1 LGGTKVGHFVGVKH
15 MTGTQ
20 QMLQIIDKKTKIH
33 SLILLFWAFFWL
45 LNGGDKFFNGEFT
58 YVDMP
63 GVTRAVIVNENMEK
77 VFEIKAVEV
86 VGWFG
91 VNRDAKII
99 NYFQR
104 LYLPPWSALISLY
117 TLALL
122 EVFLGVIFSRI
133 FIEEYRK
140 SRNLN
145 PSIKNRTIHRLAFKF
160 GIIIFIIF
168 TIFDIILGDR
178 AELWEHGCFM
188 ILYLVSYDLWY
199 RTDRYTM
206 NETGA

>member
-1 LGGTKVGHFVGVKH
+1 
-15 MTGTQ
+15 
-20 QMLQIIDKKTKIH
+20 MLAILDKKIKVH

-63 GVTRAVIVNENMEK
+63 GVTKAVVVNADMEK

-86 VGWFG
+86 VGWYG
-91 VNRDAKII
+91 VNRDAKMI

-104 LYLPPWSALISLY
+104 LYLPPWSALTALY
-117 TLALL
+117 TLAVL
-122 EVFLGVIFSRI
+122 EVLLGVLFARI
-133 FIEEYRK
+133 FVEEYR
-140 SRNLN
+140 SLDN
-145 PSIKNRTIHRLAFKF
+145 SSSSMKNRILHRLAFKF

-168 TIFDIILGDR
+168 TILDVLLGDR
-178 AELWEHGCFM
+178 TELWEHGCYM

-199 RTDRYTM
+199 RTDRYTISQTS
-206 NETGA
+206 ELS

>member
-1 LGGTKVGHFVGVKH
+1 
-15 MTGTQ
+15 
-20 QMLQIIDKKTKIH
+20 MLEILDKKTKVH

-63 GVTRAVIVNENMEK
+63 GVTKAVVVNADMEK

-86 VGWFG
+86 VGWYG

-104 LYLPPWSALISLY
+104 LYLPPWSALTALY
-117 TLALL
+117 TLAVL
-122 EVFLGVIFSRI
+122 EVLLGVLFARI
-133 FIEEYRK
+133 FVEEYR
-140 SRNLN
+140 SLDN
-145 PSIKNRTIHRLAFKF
+145 SSSSMKNRILHRLAFKF

-168 TIFDIILGDR
+168 TILDVLLGDR
-178 AELWEHGCFM
+178 TELWEHGCYM

-199 RTDRYTM
+199 RTDRYTISQTS
-206 NETGA
+206 ELS

>member
-1 LGGTKVGHFVGVKH
+1 
-15 MTGTQ
+15 
-20 QMLQIIDKKTKIH
+20 MLEILDKKIKVH

-63 GVTRAVIVNENMEK
+63 GVTKAVVVNADMEK

-86 VGWFG
+86 VGWYG

-104 LYLPPWSALISLY
+104 LYLPPWSALTALY
-117 TLALL
+117 TLAVL
-122 EVFLGVIFSRI
+122 EVLLGVLFARI
-133 FIEEYRK
+133 FVEEYRSLDNSSSSVK
-140 SRNLN
+140 SRTL
-145 PSIKNRTIHRLAFKF
+145 HRLAFKF

-168 TIFDIILGDR
+168 TILDVLLGDR
-178 AELWEHGCFM
+178 TELWEHGCYM

-199 RTDRYTM
+199 RSDRYTISQTS
-206 NETGA
+206 ELS